1 MPQEAVAGPAL
12 LRRPIGSHSEVV
24 GMAKKVKPRVV
35 CIEGTCFERIP
46 IRTHRITADD
56 DIVEVVE
63 SRSRDLRKVGD
74 WLVVSESV
82 VAVSQGRAIPESQ
95 IKVGLLAKI
104 LWRGVRKV
112 PYGVGLRSPTSMQC
126 AINECGALRILLAAV
141 VGFLGKLVGRRGD
154 FYRVAG
160 MQAATIDAAHT
171 SPMQPDCVIL
181 GPKEP
186 EKVVAAIKE
195 ATGCEAAIMDVNDI
209 GGSWVLAAT
218 EGIDRPLLE
227 RIMLDNPLG
236 QKDEQTPF
244 GIVRKVEG
252 KSDVPRT

>member
-1 MPQEAVAGPAL
+1 
-12 LRRPIGSHSEVV
+12 
-24 GMAKKVKPRVV
+24 MAAKRKPRVV
-35 CIEGTCFERIP
+35 CIEGRHFERLP
-46 IRTHRITADD
+46 IRTHRITAGD
-56 DIVEVVE
+56 DIVEVAE
-63 SRSRDLRKVGD
+63 RYSRPHRRPGD

-82 VAVSQGRAIPESQ
+82 VAVSQGRAIPESD
-95 IKVGLLAKI
+95 IRVGLLARL

-126 AINECGALRILLAAV
+126 AINECGALRILCAAV

-154 FYRVAG
+154 FYRIAG

-186 EKVVAAIKE
+186 EKVAEAIQK
-195 ATGCEAAIMDVNDI
+195 ATGCQAAIMDINDI

-218 EGIDRPLLE
+218 GGIDRALLE

-236 QKDEQTPF
+236 QKDEQTPIA
-244 GIVRKVEG
+244 IVRRVE
-252 KSDVPRT
+252 KADDEQ